1 MACLYTRFCV
11 AKIEISTKQYKTN
24 NLNKNT
30 MKRIHKISAIIIA
43 LLGISLHCQA
53 QQTGTVSFGYDDN
66 GNRTSQSYAS
76 KQGGKV
82 RQEEPTKTTSTILD
96 FHGDMRVSLYPNPAK
111 DKLTLT
117 IQNKPDEL
125 SLVFKV
131 TTISGTVLYEIPLM
145 DNTLSFDMSVLPS
158 GIYMF
163 QLIGGDRKHVWK
175 VIKE

>member
-1 MACLYTRFCV
+1 M
-11 AKIEISTKQYKTN
+11 
-24 NLNKNT
+24 
-30 MKRIHKISAIIIA
+30 
-43 LLGISLHCQA
+43 LGISLHCQA

-82 RQEEPTKTTSTILD
+82 RQEEPTKTTSTVLD

-175 VIKE
+175 IIKE

>member
-1 MACLYTRFCV
+1 
-11 AKIEISTKQYKTN
+11 
-24 NLNKNT
+24 

-43 LLGISLHCQA
+43 LLGIGLHCQA
-53 QQTGTVSFGYDDN
+53 QQSSTMSFGYDDN

-131 TTISGTVLYEIPLM
+131 TTISGTTLSEMPLM

-163 QLIGGDRKHVWK
+163 QLIGGDRKHIWK

>member
-1 MACLYTRFCV
+1 
-11 AKIEISTKQYKTN
+11 
-24 NLNKNT
+24 

-53 QQTGTVSFGYDDN
+53 QQNGTVSFGYDDN
-66 GNRTSQSYAS
+66 GNRTSQSYS
-76 KQGGKV
+76 SNQGGKG
-82 RQEEPTKTTSTILD
+82 RLEEPSKTTSTVLD

-131 TTISGTVLYEIPLM
+131 TTISGTTLSEMPLM

-163 QLIGGDRKHVWK
+163 QLIGGDRKHIWK

>member
-1 MACLYTRFCV
+1 
-11 AKIEISTKQYKTN
+11 
-24 NLNKNT
+24 
-30 MKRIHKISAIIIA
+30 MKRKHVILAIIIA

-131 TTISGTVLYEIPLM
+131 TTISGTVLYETPLM

-163 QLIGGDRKHVWK
+163 QLIGGDRKHIWK

>member
-1 MACLYTRFCV
+1 
-11 AKIEISTKQYKTN
+11 
-24 NLNKNT
+24 

-76 KQGGKV
+76 KQGGKGTL
-82 RQEEPTKTTSTILD
+82 EEPSKTTSTVLD

-131 TTISGTVLYEIPLM
+131 TTISGTTLSEMPLM

-163 QLIGGDRKHVWK
+163 QLIGGDRKHIWK

>member
-1 MACLYTRFCV
+1 
-11 AKIEISTKQYKTN
+11 
-24 NLNKNT
+24 

-82 RQEEPTKTTSTILD
+82 RQEEPTKTTSTVLD

-175 VIKE
+175 IIKE

>member
-1 MACLYTRFCV
+1 
-11 AKIEISTKQYKTN
+11 
-24 NLNKNT
+24 

-131 TTISGTVLYEIPLM
+131 TTISGTTLSEMPLM

>member
-1 MACLYTRFCV
+1 
-11 AKIEISTKQYKTN
+11 
-24 NLNKNT
+24 
-30 MKRIHKISAIIIA
+30 MKRKHVILAIIIA

-175 VIKE
+175 IIKE

>member
-1 MACLYTRFCV
+1 
-11 AKIEISTKQYKTN
+11 
-24 NLNKNT
+24 

-43 LLGISLHCQA
+43 LLGISLHGQA
-53 QQTGTVSFGYDDN
+53 QQTGTMSFGYDDN

-82 RQEEPTKTTSTILD
+82 RQEEPTKTTSTVLD

-175 VIKE
+175 IIKE

>member
-1 MACLYTRFCV
+1 
-11 AKIEISTKQYKTN
+11 
-24 NLNKNT
+24 
-30 MKRIHKISAIIIA
+30 MKRIYEIAAIIIA
-43 LLGISLHCQA
+43 LLGIGLHCQA
-53 QQTGTVSFGYDDN
+53 QQSSTMSFGYDDN
-66 GNRTSQSYAS
+66 GNRTSQSYS
-76 KQGGKV
+76 SNQGGKGAL
-82 RQEEPTKTTSTILD
+82 EETSKTTSTVLD
-96 FHGDMRVSLYPNPAK
+96 FYGNMRVSLYPNPAK

-131 TTISGTVLYEIPLM
+131 TTISGTTLSEMPLM

-163 QLIGGDRKHVWK
+163 QLIGGDKKHIWK

>member
-1 MACLYTRFCV
+1 
-11 AKIEISTKQYKTN
+11 
-24 NLNKNT
+24 
-30 MKRIHKISAIIIA
+30 MKRKHVILAIIIA

-131 TTISGTVLYEIPLM
+131 TTISGTTLSEMPLM

-158 GIYMF
+158 GPLF
-163 QLIGGDRKHVWK
+163 ASLFFSL
-175 VIKE
+175 

>member
-1 MACLYTRFCV
+1 
-11 AKIEISTKQYKTN
+11 
-24 NLNKNT
+24 
-30 MKRIHKISAIIIA
+30 MKRKHVILAIIIA

-163 QLIGGDRKHVWK
+163 QLIGGDRKHIWK

>member
-1 MACLYTRFCV
+1 
-11 AKIEISTKQYKTN
+11 
-24 NLNKNT
+24 

-82 RQEEPTKTTSTILD
+82 RQGEPTKTTSTILD

-131 TTISGTVLYEIPLM
+131 TTISGTTLSEMPLM

>member
-1 MACLYTRFCV
+1 
-11 AKIEISTKQYKTN
+11 
-24 NLNKNT
+24 
-30 MKRIHKISAIIIA
+30 MKRIYEIAAIIIA

>member
-1 MACLYTRFCV
+1 
-11 AKIEISTKQYKTN
+11 
-24 NLNKNT
+24 
-30 MKRIHKISAIIIA
+30 MKRIYEIAAIIIA
-43 LLGISLHCQA
+43 LLGIGLHCQA
-53 QQTGTVSFGYDDN
+53 QQSSTMSFGYDDN

-131 TTISGTVLYEIPLM
+131 TTISGTVLYETPLM

-163 QLIGGDRKHVWK
+163 QLIGGDRKHIWK

>member
-1 MACLYTRFCV
+1 
-11 AKIEISTKQYKTN
+11 
-24 NLNKNT
+24 
-30 MKRIHKISAIIIA
+30 
-43 LLGISLHCQA
+43 
-53 QQTGTVSFGYDDN
+53 
-66 GNRTSQSYAS
+66 
-76 KQGGKV
+76 
-82 RQEEPTKTTSTILD
+82 
-96 FHGDMRVSLYPNPAK
+96 MRVSLYPNPAK

-131 TTISGTVLYEIPLM
+131 TTISGTVLYETPLM

-163 QLIGGDRKHVWK
+163 QLIGGDRKHIWK